1 MALFKARFRAL
12 THRPTSRRREETVHV
27 SMPLYVRD
35 DRGRVATLEIAP
47 QSSAWWATTHAL
59 IALHDPRDAAQCRL
73 MLHGEPLPPRRSLTA
88 SGVPHGDTLDLIA
101 ADALPRRPR
110 RFPRLASRRP
120 RGTPR
125 KSGAAKPKNRG
136 E

>member
-1 MALFKARFRAL
+1 M
-12 THRPTSRRREETVHV
+12 

-47 QSSAWWATTHAL
+47 QSSAWWVTAHAL
-59 IALHDPRDAAQCRL
+59 IALHDPREAAQCRL
-73 MLHGEPLPPRRSLTA
+73 MLHGEPLPPRRSLAT
-88 SGVPHGDTLDLIA
+88 SGVHHGDTLDLIA

-110 RFPRLASRRP
+110 RFRRLTSLRP
-120 RGTPR
+120 LGPPR
-125 KSGAAKPKNRG
+125 KSGTAKPKNRG